1 MSQQA
6 RTPLT
11 KLQTIRNQRAAMG
24 CCLLAA
30 TLCLTGTGCRHFWP
44 APDPFG
50 PSARCHVD
58 PTMVPQQ
65 LVAQVNA
72 NTEKVQGWKSSKATI
87 SGSHMLIKVKGATV
101 AVDGQRNFRLLAK
114 HPLLARRVA
123 DVGSNDDHFWFWIED
138 PKHPDSDVI
147 MCNHEDVAHAAHTM
161 PIPFEP
167 DWLMEVMGVRP
178 IALDSETSFV
188 EREGYLEIYNKRV
201 SPSGQPVQ
209 KRTTIDRCHA
219 TVVEHALLD
228 AGGHVI
234 AQANLSQYL
243 PDPTSNAYLPGR
255 IELNWPQSQMQLT
268 IQLDQIEFNPATSPA
283 QFQVPQGMPV
293 RQIPAQGMVQR
304 SNLQENLYEDPS
316 AEGDYVQP
324 ESTPYEE

>member
-11 KLQTIRNQRAAMG
+11 KLQPARNQRAAIV

-30 TLCLTGTGCRHFWP
+30 TLCLTGTGCRLWP
-44 APDPFG
+44 APDDPFG
-50 PSARCHVD
+50 PSAKCHVN
-58 PTMVPQQ
+58 PAMEPHL

-72 NTEKVQGWKSSKATI
+72 NTEKIHGWKSTKATI

-114 HPLLARRVA
+114 HPLLARQVA
-123 DVGSNDDHFWFWIED
+123 DLGSNDDHFWFWIED
-138 PKHPDSDVI
+138 PKRPDSDVI

-178 IALDSETSFV
+178 IVLDNETTFV
-188 EREGYLEIYNKRV
+188 EREGFLEIYNKRI

-209 KRTTIDRCHA
+209 KRTTINRCHA
-219 TVVEHALLD
+219 NVVEHALLD

-243 PDPTSNAYLPGR
+243 SDPNSNAYLPGR
-255 IELNWPQSQMQLT
+255 IELIWPQSQMQL
-268 IQLDQIEFNPATSPA
+268 IIKLEQIEFNPATSPA

-304 SNLQENLYEDPS
+304 SNLQENLYEEPS
-316 AEGDYVQP
+316 AQGDYEP
-324 ESTPYEE
+324 IESTPYEE